1 MCIIFLNSLQ
11 VQVHQKRAQDP
22 IQGCTEAGD
31 QTQTPVLPGE
41 DDIVSQ
47 TLILFQCVT
56 LHMSFLHFLVSLS
69 AFFLSSYSYFTFF
82 FLLNPLTFS
91 YLLTCVPCFSP
102 FPLVIHP
109 LFLPACTLHML

>member
-47 TLILFQCVT
+47 TD
-56 LHMSFLHFLVSLS
+56 SLS
-69 AFFLSSYSYFTFF
+69 VCHSPYVISAFSRFSLCFFPQFL
-82 FLLNPLTFS
+82 FLL
-91 YLLTCVPCFSP
+91 YILLF
-102 FPLVIHP
+102 
-109 LFLPACTLHML
+109 A